1 MKQKLEEN
9 KGIPASLLW
18 MLAIIS
24 GLSVANLYYNQ
35 PLLNRISEDLGISE
49 FTANLIPMT
58 TQIGYALGLLF
69 IIPLGDLY
77 KRKNIIVINFLLLSV
92 ATCSIA
98 MSVNV
103 FYILLASLVTGIC
116 SVMPQ
121 IFIPIAAQF
130 SLPQNKARNVGM
142 MVSGLLTGILSG
154 FGIGGGSL
162 LLLYLTLFEGAGQY
176 QAGGINLLYFLSCA
190 PAALISHRKNGLI
203 EREAIK
209 CCVPAGVVT
218 SVLSALLAARV
229 DTDLLR
235 RAFGVVL
242 LYIGVKET
250 FLRKK

>member
-1 MKQKLEEN
+1 VS
-9 KGIPASLLW
+9 AV
-18 MLAIIS
+18 LA
-24 GLSVANLYYNQ
+24 VA
-35 PLLNRISEDLGISE
+35 I
-49 FTANLIPMT
+49 
-58 TQIGYALGLLF
+58 
-69 IIPLGDLY
+69 
-77 KRKNIIVINFLLLSV
+77 
-92 ATCSIA
+92 
-98 MSVNV
+98 
-103 FYILLASLVTGIC
+103 
-116 SVMPQ
+116 
-121 IFIPIAAQF
+121 
-130 SLPQNKARNVGM
+130 
-142 MVSGLLTGILSG
+142 GLLTGILSG

-203 EREAIK
+203 EREAVK
-209 CCVPAGVVT
+209 CCVPVGVVT

>member
-1 MKQKLEEN
+1 MS
-9 KGIPASLLW
+9 AV
-18 MLAIIS
+18 LA
-24 GLSVANLYYNQ
+24 VA
-35 PLLNRISEDLGISE
+35 I
-49 FTANLIPMT
+49 
-58 TQIGYALGLLF
+58 
-69 IIPLGDLY
+69 
-77 KRKNIIVINFLLLSV
+77 
-92 ATCSIA
+92 
-98 MSVNV
+98 
-103 FYILLASLVTGIC
+103 
-116 SVMPQ
+116 
-121 IFIPIAAQF
+121 
-130 SLPQNKARNVGM
+130 
-142 MVSGLLTGILSG
+142 GLLTGILSG

-190 PAALISHRKNGLI
+190 PAALISHGLI
-203 EREAIK
+203 EREAVK

>member
-1 MKQKLEEN
+1 MS
-9 KGIPASLLW
+9 AV
-18 MLAIIS
+18 LA
-24 GLSVANLYYNQ
+24 VA
-35 PLLNRISEDLGISE
+35 
-49 FTANLIPMT
+49 
-58 TQIGYALGLLF
+58 
-69 IIPLGDLY
+69 
-77 KRKNIIVINFLLLSV
+77 V
-92 ATCSIA
+92 
-98 MSVNV
+98 
-103 FYILLASLVTGIC
+103 
-116 SVMPQ
+116 
-121 IFIPIAAQF
+121 
-130 SLPQNKARNVGM
+130 
-142 MVSGLLTGILSG
+142 GLLTGILSG

-203 EREAIK
+203 EREAFK

-250 FLRKK
+250 FLRKKITPSSPNVKKVFSLSKEWIFLSLHPIRAVARVK

>member
-1 MKQKLEEN
+1 MS
-9 KGIPASLLW
+9 AV
-18 MLAIIS
+18 LA
-24 GLSVANLYYNQ
+24 VA
-35 PLLNRISEDLGISE
+35 I
-49 FTANLIPMT
+49 
-58 TQIGYALGLLF
+58 
-69 IIPLGDLY
+69 
-77 KRKNIIVINFLLLSV
+77 
-92 ATCSIA
+92 
-98 MSVNV
+98 
-103 FYILLASLVTGIC
+103 
-116 SVMPQ
+116 
-121 IFIPIAAQF
+121 
-130 SLPQNKARNVGM
+130 
-142 MVSGLLTGILSG
+142 GLLTGILSG

-203 EREAIK
+203 EREAVK

-250 FLRKK
+250 FCAKNNTFFTFREEGVKHRETTVSPTSRNGPWAVPKSFKSSYTETFPPEV